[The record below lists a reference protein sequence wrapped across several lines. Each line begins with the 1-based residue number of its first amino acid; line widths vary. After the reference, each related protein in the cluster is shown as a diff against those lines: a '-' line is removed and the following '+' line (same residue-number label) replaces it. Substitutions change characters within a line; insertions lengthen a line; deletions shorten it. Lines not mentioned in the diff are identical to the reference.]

1 MWKLNLPK
9 KIDTSR
15 KIFAVLLLFF
25 VLLYPGH
32 NKLQTIVLNPGPVKS
47 YDLSHPDFTV
57 YPHSDGIKA
66 PPLSATGV
74 VVQDLTSHAV
84 IFERQADKHML
95 PASTTKIMTALV
107 AIDAWPDLSTVLTV
121 KNEDRA
127 IGQTIDLVRGEQL
140 TVESLL
146 KGILIHSG
154 NDAAL
159 ALADNYPGGYSAFV
173 GAMNTKAK
181 ELHLDNTTYKN
192 PSGIEQYG
200 HVTTPRDL
208 AILAGVAMSN
218 PIIAEIVNTKF
229 AVIKDTTG
237 EISHPL
243 ETTNELLGVI
253 DGLRGLKTGWTEN
266 AGECLVS
273 YVERDGHPVIIVI
286 LGSLDRFGETTK
298 LVDWVYNHHEWKIP
312 GVWQSIST
320 LLFSR

>member
-9 KIDTSR
+9 KIDDGR
-15 KIFAVLLLFF
+15 KLFAVAILFLAF
-25 VLLYPGH
+25 LYPGH
-32 NKLQTIVLNPGPVKS
+32 NSLQTIVISPGPVKS
-47 YDLSHPDFTV
+47 YDVNNGDFII
-57 YPHSDGIKA
+57 YPVSDGTKV
-66 PPLSATGV
+66 PPLSAMGV
-74 VVQDLTSHAV
+74 VVQDLGTHATV
-84 IFERQADKHML
+84 FERQADKYML
-95 PASTTKIMTALV
+95 PASTTKIMSALV

-127 IGQTIDLVRGEQL
+127 IGQTIDLFRGEQL
-140 TVESLL
+140 TVDSLL

-159 ALADNYPGGYSAFV
+159 ALADNYLGGYSAFV
-173 GAMNTKAK
+173 TAMNAKAK
-181 ELHLDNTTYKN
+181 SLHLDNTTYKN

-218 PIIAEIVNTKF
+218 RVIAEIVNTKF
-229 AVIKDTTG
+229 AVIKDVTG
-237 EISHPL
+237 EIAHPL

-273 YVERDGHPVIIVI
+273 YVERDGHPVIIVV
-286 LGSLDRFGETTK
+286 LGSLDRFGETSK
-298 LVDWVYNHHEWKIP
+298 LVDWVYDHHRWITPE
-312 GVWQSIST
+312 
-320 LLFSR
+320 L

>member
-1 MWKLNLPK
+1 MWKFKLPK
-9 KIDTSR
+9 KLDHSR
-15 KIFAVLLLFF
+15 QLLAVSCLLLA
-25 VLLYPGH
+25 LLYPGH
-32 NKLQTIVLNPGPVKS
+32 NALQTIVLTPGPVRS
-47 YDLSHPDFTV
+47 YDVGHSEFVIYPTNDGTV
-57 YPHSDGIKA
+57 V
-66 PPLSATGV
+66 PPLSARGI
-74 VVQDLTSHAV
+74 VVQDLTSHAT
-84 IFERQADKHML
+84 IFERQADKYMM

-107 AIDAWPDLSTVLTV
+107 ALDTWQDLGTVLTV

-140 TVESLL
+140 TVGSLL

-159 ALADNYPGGYSAFV
+159 ALADNYPGGYSDFV
-173 GAMNTKAK
+173 TAMNAKAK
-181 ELHLDNTTYKN
+181 SLHLDNTTYKN

-229 AVIKDTTG
+229 AVIKDVTG
-237 EISHPL
+237 EIAHPL

-253 DGLRGLKTGWTEN
+253 EGLKGLKTGWTEN

-273 YVERDGHPVIIVI
+273 YIERDGHPVIIVV
-286 LGSLDRFGETTK
+286 LGSLDRFGETSK
-298 LVDWVYNHHEWKIP
+298 LVDWVYSHHEWRVP
-312 GVWQSIST
+312 GV
-320 LLFSR
+320 

>member
-1 MWKLNLPK
+1 MWKLKSFRNFLSRFK
-9 KIDTSR
+9 KLDLSR
-15 KIFAVLLLFF
+15 QFLTFSFLLLTS
-25 VLLYPGH
+25 LYPGH
-32 NKLQTIVLNPGPVKS
+32 NSLQTIVLNPGLVKS
-47 YDLSHPDFTV
+47 YDVNHGDFTI
-57 YPHSDGIKA
+57 YPVGDGAKV
-66 PPLSATGV
+66 PPLSAMGV
-74 VVQDLTSHAV
+74 VVQDLGSHAT
-84 IFERQADKHML
+84 IFERQADKYML

-107 AIDAWPDLSTVLTV
+107 AIDAWPDLNTVLTV

-127 IGQTIDLVRGEQL
+127 IGQTIDLFRGEQL
-140 TVESLL
+140 TVDSLL

-173 GAMNTKAK
+173 TAMNAKARS
-181 ELHLDNTTYKN
+181 LHLDNTTYKN

-229 AVIKDTTG
+229 AVIKDVTG
-237 EISHPL
+237 EITHPL

-273 YVERDGHPVIIVI
+273 YVERDGHPVIIVV
-286 LGSLDRFGETTK
+286 LGSLDRFGETSK
-298 LVDWVYNHHEWKIP
+298 LVDWVYNHHAWQDP
-312 GVWQSIST
+312 GV
-320 LLFSR
+320 